1 MTDTAPTWGY
11 VVVTGLAGLAGG
23 LLVAALLVAG
33 RTPRPARESAPPSP
47 PPAQQVTVT
56 VTGLPLPP
64 ITVTH
69 RPQAPPAPPPRT
81 TTATVSVTPA
91 PSNPPAPPP
100 TTLSPTAGFFRGDER

>member
-1 MTDTAPTWGY
+1 MSDTAPTWGY

-33 RTPRPARESAPPSP
+33 RTPRPAGESAPPTP
-47 PPAQQVTVT
+47 PSVQPVTVT

-69 RPQAPPAPPPRT
+69 RPPAPPAPPPRT
-81 TTATVSVTPA
+81 TTATVSVTPT
-91 PSNPPAPPP
+91 PSSPSAPPP
-100 TTLSPTAGFFRGDER
+100 TTLAPTTGFVRDER